1 MPDSAILFDIDGTLL
16 DTNYLHALAWRRA
29 FLEAGQNVPTA
40 ELHRR
45 VGMGSDLLIA
55 DVLGATAAERLSE
68 QVSAA
73 RQRFFDE
80 LSSEA
85 VPFNG
90 ARELLAAIRARGSL
104 VVLATSAGQ
113 ADLAPLLKALDAAD
127 VVDEVV
133 RGDDVDAAK
142 PRPDVFLAA
151 MQKVNRG
158 PEHCVAVG
166 DSVWDVAAATRSGI
180 GCVCVRTGGTTR
192 HELLE
197 AGALAVYDDAA
208 TVLRE
213 LDHSPLAPLLMR

>member
-29 FLEAGQNVPTA
+29 FLDAGQNVPTA

-45 VGMGSDLLIA
+45 VGMGSDLLIQ
-55 DVLGATAAERLSE
+55 DVLGPRAERHGE
-68 QVSAA
+68 QISAS
-73 RQRFFDE
+73 RQRHFDA
-80 LSSEA
+80 LSAEA
-85 VPFNG
+85 LPFDG
-90 ARELLAAIRARGSL
+90 ARELLAAVRARGAL

-113 ADLAPLLKALDAAD
+113 RDLAPMLDALGAAD
-127 VVDEVV
+127 LVDEVV
-133 RGDDVDAAK
+133 NGDDVDAAK

-151 MQKVNRG
+151 MQKLSLG
-158 PEHCVAVG
+158 PERCVAVG
-166 DSVWDVAAATRSGI
+166 DTIWDVAAATRSGI

-208 TVLRE
+208 ALLAE
-213 LDHSPLAPLLMR
+213 LDDGPLSPLLTR

>member
-29 FLEAGQNVPTA
+29 FLDAGQNVPTA

-45 VGMGSDLLIA
+45 VGMGSDLLIQ
-55 DVLGATAAERLSE
+55 DVLGPRAERLSE
-68 QVSAA
+68 QISAS
-73 RQRFFDE
+73 RQRHFDA
-80 LSSEA
+80 LSAEA
-85 VPFNG
+85 LPFHG
-90 ARELLAAIRARGSL
+90 ARELLAAVRARGAL

-113 ADLAPLLKALDAAD
+113 RDLAPMLDALGAAD
-127 VVDEVV
+127 LVDEVV
-133 RGDDVDAAK
+133 NGDDVDAAK

-151 MQKVNRG
+151 MQKLSLG
-158 PEHCVAVG
+158 PERCVAVG
-166 DSVWDVAAATRSGI
+166 DTIWDVAAATRSGI

-208 TVLRE
+208 ALLAE
-213 LDHSPLAPLLMR
+213 LDDGPLSPLFTR